1 MDHTSASAKC
11 QLCSKT
17 RRSSGLIGSESKA
30 VTGALMDIIGA
41 ETKAETGRPMVQD
54 KMGQWKKYKYLN
66 QAMASFEQ
74 FDISEA

>member
-1 MDHTSASAKC
+1 
-11 QLCSKT
+11 
-17 RRSSGLIGSESKA
+17 
-30 VTGALMDIIGA
+30 MDIIGA

-66 QAMASFEQ
+66 QAMTSFEQ